1 MPAKRALQPCL
12 LALLLLVACSP
23 APESPGTDWRRIDW
37 VEDYERG
44 LAKAAEAGRPVFVYF
59 TAAWC
64 SWCHQYERDTLGD
77 PRVKAALEERYVPVL
92 VDFDGRPDLGER
104 LHVRGLPYSAVL
116 TAGGEMLLPIVGIVA
131 PQDLVEV
138 LAAAATHQPARA
150 DTEDLPVT
158 TVHELGREGLETFRS
173 AFLDHLDL
181 LYDAEIGTLA
191 AQFETGAGF
200 KRPAPR
206 SWRYLMQ
213 QGLWPDRVLRAARV
227 EARRLRDPIDS
238 GFFYFLD
245 PHREDYLE
253 TSKLLETNA
262 WLSAWFAEAGSIYR
276 DEMLLEAARSG
287 LGFLTDRLR
296 NTQTGGFYQA
306 QVADSAYYNLS
317 PRERRSRPTPQ
328 IMQVQRSDTNAQ
340 AVIALVAIA
349 EALENED
356 ALRMAR
362 DALEF
367 LLTRMYHQGR
377 LYHIREAGQFGTLT
391 DRPADLFWTLAA
403 ADSLAS
409 VQLSVPAR
417 EALRAIQTKASAW
430 VDRQRTAPEITA
442 EANELYGLVALV
454 ARENTDRFEPGT
466 AEWALSNLR
475 IEVETPPD
483 QLIIGLSAWERWIKH
498 LTAGNSQY

>member
-1 MPAKRALQPCL
+1 MPVNRALLPCL
-12 LALLLLVACSP
+12 LALLLLACGAEP
-23 APESPGTDWRRIDW
+23 EAPDTEWRLTEW
-37 VEDYERG
+37 EQDYERG
-44 LAKAAEAGRPVFVYF
+44 LARASSIGRPVFIYF

-77 PRVKAALEERYVPVL
+77 PRVRAALQQHYVPVL
-92 VDFDGRPDLGER
+92 VDFDDRPDLAER
-104 LHVRGLPYSAVL
+104 LQVRGLPYSAVL

-138 LAAAATHQPARA
+138 LATAATRQPARA

-158 TVHELGREGLETFRS
+158 IVHDSDPEGLDAFRS

-191 AQFETGAGF
+191 ARFETGAGF

-227 EARRLRDPIDS
+227 EARRLRDPVDS

-253 TSKLLETNA
+253 TSKLLEANA
-262 WLSAWFAEAGSIYR
+262 WLTAWFAEAGSLYR

-287 LGFLTDRLR
+287 LAFLGNRLR
-296 NTQTGGFYQA
+296 DKHTGGFYQA
-306 QVADSAYYNLS
+306 QIADRTYYSLS
-317 PRERRSRPTPQ
+317 PGERRSHPAPR

-340 AVIALVAIA
+340 AVVALVAVA
-349 EALENED
+349 RTMQNEEV
-356 ALRMAR
+356 LRMANEAM
-362 DALEF
+362 DFILS
-367 LLTRMYHQGR
+367 RMFHQGR
-377 LYHIREAGQFGTLT
+377 LYHIREAGRFGALA

-403 ADSLAS
+403 ADSLAPIQ
-409 VQLSVPAR
+409 VNKAAG
-417 EALRAIQTKASAW
+417 EALEMIRTKASTW
-430 VDRQRTAPEITA
+430 VDRQRTDPETRTGT
-442 EANELYGLVALV
+442 NELYGLVAMV
-454 ARENTDRFEPGT
+454 AGENPGSFAPGT
-466 AEWALSNLR
+466 VDWALSRLR
-475 IEVETPPD
+475 IEPETPPD
-483 QLIIGLSAWERWIKH
+483 QLITGLVAWERRI
-498 LTAGNSQY
+498 